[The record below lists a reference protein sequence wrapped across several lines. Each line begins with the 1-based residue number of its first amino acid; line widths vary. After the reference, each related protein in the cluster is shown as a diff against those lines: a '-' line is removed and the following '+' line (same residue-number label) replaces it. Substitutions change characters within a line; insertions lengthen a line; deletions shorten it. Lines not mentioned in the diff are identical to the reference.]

1 MGRSSFHRWGIP
13 TLAAVFFA
21 PGCAHVAPGT
31 GAVSADVRS
40 YYPLGV
46 GNGWTYATTF
56 QGQPQA
62 DLSVSIVREE
72 GGFFV
77 DDRPAPSRL
86 RWDGDGLRDG
96 DVRYLLKAPLVVG
109 TQWLSVADIKT
120 VERYEIVAVGQE
132 VRVPAGVFR
141 DCVTVR
147 MEVRI
152 SDTQAMENHMT
163 FAPGVGIV
171 QIRTDLRSG
180 ARILPQS
187 MLQLKDYRIQA
198 K

>member
-1 MGRSSFHRWGIP
+1 MNTISNRSFFALTLSGL
-13 TLAAVFFA
+13 LAAA
-21 PGCAHVAPGT
+21 GCAHVTPAGGKT
-31 GAVSADVRS
+31 GAAAQE
-40 YYPLGV
+40 YYPLDV
-46 GNGWTYATTF
+46 GNRWTYATTF

-62 DLSVSIVREE
+62 DLTVSIVREE
-72 GGFFV
+72 KNFFI
-77 DDRPAPSRL
+77 DDRPTPSRL

-96 DVRYLLKAPLVVG
+96 DVRYLLKTPLSVG

-120 VERYEIVAVGQE
+120 VERYEIVTVGHE

-152 SDTQAMENHMT
+152 SDTKAMENHMT

-171 QIRTDLRSG
+171 QIRTDFRDG
-180 ARILPQS
+180 ARVLPQS
-187 MLQLKDYRIQA
+187 LLQLKTYQLKAR
-198 K
+198 